1 MGHYDE
7 QRESYE
13 LAGVKAEANKRNM
26 TVEEYWQWS
35 KDIEQFNRG
44 KEIARRKTRD
54 IEDLDFYHSRM
65 YDKKMQLGYIK
76 E

>member
-26 TVEEYWQWS
+26 TVEEYWQ
-35 KDIEQFNRG
+35 
-44 KEIARRKTRD
+44 
-54 IEDLDFYHSRM
+54 
-65 YDKKMQLGYIK
+65 
-76 E
+76 